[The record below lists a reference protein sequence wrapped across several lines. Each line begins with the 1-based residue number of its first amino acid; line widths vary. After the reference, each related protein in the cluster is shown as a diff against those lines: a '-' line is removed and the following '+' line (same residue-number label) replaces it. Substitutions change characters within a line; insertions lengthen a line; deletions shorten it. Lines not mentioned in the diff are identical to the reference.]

1 MCSDN
6 HGIPHHPRDLSIV
19 IDDNVVVYVPFG
31 YAYVADAL
39 SLFPFT
45 PLMKLRK
52 LMCT

>member
-1 MCSDN
+1 MLRH
-6 HGIPHHPRDLSIV
+6 HGIHNHPRDLSIV

-31 YAYVADAL
+31 YAYVVDAL

-45 PLMKLRK
+45 LLMKLYI